1 MKNPNEDL
9 IKHKIELLNS
19 LGVNVEIKDSVY
31 DKLAN
36 IAIKK
41 NIGARGLIGEVDN
54 LFIKAITEVSQND
67 DIYES
72 LTIDENTIDNP
83 KNYTL
88 IRKKDGNK

>member
-9 IKHKIELLNS
+9 IKDKINLLNS
-19 LGVNVEIKDSVY
+19 LGIKVDIKDSVY
-31 DKLAN
+31 EKLAN

-41 NIGARGLIGEVDN
+41 NTGARGLIGSVDN
-54 LFIKAITEVSQND
+54 LFVKAMSEVSQND
-67 DIYES
+67 GIYET

-88 IRKKDGNK
+88 TKKKTK